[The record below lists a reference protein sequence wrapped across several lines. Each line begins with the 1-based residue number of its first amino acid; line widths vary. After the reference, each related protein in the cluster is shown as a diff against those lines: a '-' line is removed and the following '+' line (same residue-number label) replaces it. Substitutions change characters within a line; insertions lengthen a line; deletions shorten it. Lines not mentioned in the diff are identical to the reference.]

1 MQHGMHNALELFEV
15 ENALLEGK
23 LKYHHLIVTEQLR
36 TPRPSIRTRL
46 VERFR
51 SLLAPRPVV
60 SQERAV

>member
-1 MQHGMHNALELFEV
+1 MQHGIHNAVQLLEV
-15 ENALLEGK
+15 EHALLEQQ
-23 LKYHHLIVTEQLR
+23 LKYHHLLVTEQLR